1 MSDRTEVGFLQQVPD
16 LLFHR
21 WINSQKLI
29 AIRRVLH
36 QHPRCC
42 YFRYFV
48 FRVPILNQNFA
59 LLLLITFVSK
69 CVDIVFEYGKPVLHL
84 LAMEDDFS
92 LFPLSKLQQL
102 IILLITYWLASLN
115 QVSIDS
121 LPEIYALEF

>member
-1 MSDRTEVGFLQQVPD
+1 M
-16 LLFHR
+16 
-21 WINSQKLI
+21 
-29 AIRRVLH
+29 
-36 QHPRCC
+36 
-42 YFRYFV
+42 